1 MMLSLVYT
9 TASGS
14 KAQHVANSNISG
26 IKHKVRI
33 FKMMQDH
40 SHPQLAVNSMTEL
53 FTQKRHCVEC
63 KDVL

>member
-1 MMLSLVYT
+1 MLVTSVYNSFWFKST
-9 TASGS
+9 TRS
-14 KAQHVANSNISG
+14 NSNISG